1 MSAETAAAACMIA
14 LTVVACLAF
23 AALIVALGTKAVA
36 DARKSGRRDAADS
49 SSSAGRC
56 RACVR
61 GVCGALRSADEES
74 PAERGEE
81 Q

>member
-1 MSAETAAAACMIA
+1 MSAETATAACMIA
-14 LTVVACLAF
+14 LTVVSCLAF
-23 AALIVALGTKAVA
+23 CALIVALIAKAVA
-36 DARKSGRRDAADS
+36 DARKSVRRDAADS

>member
-49 SSSAGRC
+49 SSSAERC
-56 RACVR
+56 RACSS
-61 GVCGALRSADEES
+61 GVCALRSADEDL
-74 PAERGEE
+74 AERGDAR
-81 Q
+81 